1 VVPDYTSIDGKNIP
15 PLFQAELLPLII
27 QSPIIPKIGIMMAS
41 ATQAIAQGQGS
52 RNKETLAM
60 KANVLS
66 LMNTFL
72 KQDFNI
78 IASEALQAVTHLV
91 ITEAGTQTNRL
102 LWWVA
107 VVSANR
113 KTVLLG

>member
-1 VVPDYTSIDGKNIP
+1 
-15 PLFQAELLPLII
+15 
-27 QSPIIPKIGIMMAS
+27 MMAS
-41 ATQAIAQGQGS
+41 ASQAIEHGQSS
-52 RNKETLAM
+52 RNKEILAM

-91 ITEAGTQTNRL
+91 IMEVGTQTNRL
-102 LWWVA
+102 G

-113 KTVLLG
+113 TTVLLG

>member
-1 VVPDYTSIDGKNIP
+1 VVPGYTSVDGKDVP
-15 PLFQAELLPLII
+15 PLFQAELLPLVY

-41 ATQAIAQGQGS
+41 ASQAIEQGQSS

-91 ITEAGTQTNRL
+91 IMEVGTQTNRL
-102 LWWVA
+102 A

>member
-1 VVPDYTSIDGKNIP
+1 VVPDYTSIDGKNVP
-15 PLFQAELLPLII
+15 PLFQAELLPPIF
-27 QSPIIPKIGIMMAS
+27 QSSIIPKIGLMMAS
-41 ATQAIAQGQGS
+41 ATQAVALGQGS

-78 IASEALQAVTHLV
+78 IASEALQAVAHLV
-91 ITEAGTQTNRL
+91 LMEAGTQTNRL
-102 LWWVA
+102 LWRVA

>member
-1 VVPDYTSIDGKNIP
+1 
-15 PLFQAELLPLII
+15 
-27 QSPIIPKIGIMMAS
+27 MMAS
-41 ATQAIAQGQGS
+41 ASQAIEQGQSS

-91 ITEAGTQTNRL
+91 IMEVGTQTNRL
-102 LWWVA
+102 A